1 MVDKGR
7 ERKDGLCEEG
17 KQKRK
22 RGHKVERTV
31 YSFEGAVALT
41 WEKRQKPVSSFSFIG
56 IQIIIIQMLKF
67 HNHNH
72 HPTREKRAK
81 SKRSPN
87 LLLYFYFLFFKLFF
101 WLSLVGLCVDSLRN
115 HAFHDFSLYQIGFLN
130 DNKKG
135 GKKRGSWAS
144 SQGHG
149 SLVSSWAAL
158 GCLRCILLLTTSHGS
173 NPPPLDYY
181 SHIISLSFKFFFF
194 PSLVT
199 DGCPGFSR
207 GLGHV
212 WILRQRNSFYSAFD
226 CSALEL
232 LIRNE
237 NRNK

>member
-1 MVDKGR
+1 MGCVKKENRR
-7 ERKDGLCEEG
+7 EREG
-17 KQKRK
+17 IRWKGQYIVLKGQEKSQEQK
-22 RGHKVERTV
+22 
-31 YSFEGAVALT
+31 
-41 WEKRQKPVSSFSFIG
+41 
-56 IQIIIIQMLKF
+56 
-67 HNHNH
+67 
-72 HPTREKRAK
+72 
-81 SKRSPN
+81 
-87 LLLYFYFLFFKLFF
+87 
-101 WLSLVGLCVDSLRN
+101 
-115 HAFHDFSLYQIGFLN
+115 IGFLN

-194 PSLVT
+194 PSLVI